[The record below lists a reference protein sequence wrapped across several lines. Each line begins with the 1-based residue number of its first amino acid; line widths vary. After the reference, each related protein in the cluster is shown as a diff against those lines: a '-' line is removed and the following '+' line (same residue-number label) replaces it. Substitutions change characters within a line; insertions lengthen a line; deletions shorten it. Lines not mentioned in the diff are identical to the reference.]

1 LTLCR
6 TKAADLGD
14 EGLEAK
20 TLGQRVER
28 YSAKPICDGVSI
40 DKDNNIYLGD
50 LAENAIVIKADR
62 SYQRLAQSPELS
74 WVDSLS
80 FGTEGKLNAVVNRP
94 HHPLP

>member
-1 LTLCR
+1 MGTGNILS
-6 TKAADLGD
+6 G
-14 EGLEAK
+14 
-20 TLGQRVER
+20 
-28 YSAKPICDGVSI
+28 AKPTNCLAILSG
-40 DKDNNIYLGD
+40 KDSNIYLGD